1 MRFGIKNN
9 RIKIKNMSEELKT
22 WEKIQEKLAEVLG
35 TPAFESWIKPVKFNS
50 LDENNLMI
58 STNSKTGK
66 DLIHKNYIEHINTV
80 IKEVTGKN
88 IKLKIKVE
96 QFENIQQ
103 KINFPELADLKSNS
117 ENQTQKKPK
126 QNKNIPLSENQ
137 IDALKSISN
146 NLNLKY
152 TFDTFVVGS
161 HNKFAHAAAFAV
173 AKSPGK
179 AHNPLFIYGG
189 VGLGKTH
196 LMQAI
201 GHYVLVNHP
210 DLKIKYS
217 SAEAFTNELITC
229 IRSDKMPAF
238 RTKYRQMDI
247 LMLDDIQF
255 IEGKESTQEE
265 IFHTFNTLHQS
276 GKQIILTSD
285 RQPKNIP
292 SLTERL
298 RSRFEWGLLADI
310 QTPDIETRIAI
321 LKNKV
326 ERENLNVPDDVLEI
340 IATAYQNNIREL
352 EGGLNRVVAYVSIND
367 CPMTVESVKK
377 IIDFSGSGK
386 NLTLDKIIEV
396 TANHFSMESADIKGQ
411 TRAKEFSYARQIA
424 IYLARNLT
432 NSSFPSIGKAFGG
445 RKHTTILYAYEKM
458 KEEIQTNKV
467 LSEIINQIST
477 KITSETVN
485 KVKSSC

>member
-1 MRFGIKNN
+1 MT
-9 RIKIKNMSEELKT
+9 EELKT
-22 WEKIQEKLAEVLG
+22 WEKIQEKLAEALG
-35 TPAFESWIKPVKFNS
+35 TPAYESWIKPVKFNS
-50 LDENNLMI
+50 LDENNLII
-58 STNSKTGK
+58 STNSNIAKEK
-66 DLIHKNYIEHINTV
+66 IYKNYLDLINKV
-80 IKEVTGKN
+80 LKEVTEKN

-96 QFENIQQ
+96 KFENIQQ
-103 KINFPELADLKSNS
+103 KLNFPELSDLKP
-117 ENQTQKKPK
+117 EKKPRELKEPK

-161 HNKFAHAAAFAV
+161 HDKFAHAAAFAV
-173 AKSPGK
+173 AKSPGR
-179 AHNPLFIYGG
+179 AHNPLFIYGSS
-189 VGLGKTH
+189 GLGKTH

-210 DLKIKYS
+210 DLKIKYLS
-217 SAEAFTNELITC
+217 TESFTNELINS
-229 IRSDKMPAF
+229 IRTDKMPAF
-238 RTKYRQMDI
+238 RSKYRQMDV
-247 LMLDDIQF
+247 LLLDDIQF
-255 IEGKESTQEE
+255 IEGKENTQEE
-265 IFHTFNTLHQS
+265 IFHTFNTLYES
-276 GKQIILTSD
+276 GKQIIITSD
-285 RQPKNIP
+285 RPPKNI
-292 SLTERL
+292 STLTERL

-310 QTPDIETRIAI
+310 QIPDIETRIAI

-352 EGGLNRVVAYVSIND
+352 EGGLNRVIAYVSIND

-377 IIDFSGSGK
+377 IMNFSGSGK
-386 NLTLDKIIEV
+386 NLTLDKIIEI

-411 TRAKEFSYARQIA
+411 SRAKEFSYVRQIA

-432 NSSFPSIGKAFGG
+432 NSSFPSIGNAFGG

-458 KEEIQTNKV
+458 KEEIQTNKI
-467 LSEIINQIST
+467 L
-477 KITSETVN
+477 SETVN
-485 KVKSSC
+485 EISNKITSQFHH

>member
-1 MRFGIKNN
+1 MT
-9 RIKIKNMSEELKT
+9 EELKT

-50 LDENNLMI
+50 LDEKTLEI

-66 DLIHKNYIEHINTV
+66 DLIHKNYLEHINNV

-103 KINFPELADLKSNS
+103 KINFPEMPDLKNEKNKNECKSATK
-117 ENQTQKKPK
+117 EPK

-161 HNKFAHAAAFAV
+161 HDKFAHAAAFAV
-173 AKSPGK
+173 AKSPGR

-189 VGLGKTH
+189 SGLGKTH

-210 DLKIKYS
+210 DLKIKYIS
-217 SAEAFTNELITC
+217 TESFTNELINC
-229 IRSDKMPAF
+229 IRTDKMPAF
-238 RTKYRQMDI
+238 RAKYRQMDV
-247 LMLDDIQF
+247 LLLDDIQF
-255 IEGKESTQEE
+255 IEGKENTQEE
-265 IFHTFNTLHQS
+265 IFHTFNTLHES
-276 GKQIILTSD
+276 GKQIIITSD
-285 RQPKNIP
+285 RPPKNI
-292 SLTERL
+292 STLTERL

-310 QTPDIETRIAI
+310 QVPDIETRIAI

-352 EGGLNRVVAYVSIND
+352 EGGLNRVIAYVSIND
-367 CPMTVESVKK
+367 CAMTVEAVKK
-377 IIDFSGSGK
+377 IINFSGSGK

-396 TANHFSMESADIKGQ
+396 TANHFSMESADLKGQ
-411 TRAKEFSYARQIA
+411 SRAKEFSYARQIA

-432 NSSFPSIGKAFGG
+432 NSSFPSIGNAFGG

-467 LSEIINQIST
+467 LFETVSQISN
-477 KITSETVN
+477 KITSG
-485 KVKSSC
+485 K

>member
-1 MRFGIKNN
+1 
-9 RIKIKNMSEELKT
+9 MSEELKT
-22 WEKIQEKLAEVLG
+22 WAEIQEKLAVVLG

-50 LDENNLMI
+50 ISENSLAI
-58 STNSKTGK
+58 STNSKTAK
-66 DLIHKNYIEHINTV
+66 DLINKNYLEQINKV
-80 IKEVTGKN
+80 IKEITGKN

-103 KINFPELADLKSNS
+103 KINFPELSDLKPDKNKTDSKS
-117 ENQTQKKPK
+117 AKESK
-126 QNKNIPLSENQ
+126 QNKNISLSENQ

-161 HNKFAHAAAFAV
+161 HDKFAHAAAFAV
-173 AKSPGK
+173 AKAPGRS
-179 AHNPLFIYGG
+179 HNPLFIYGG

-210 DLKIKYS
+210 DLQLKCM
-217 SAEAFTNELITC
+217 SAESFTNELITS
-229 IRSDKMPAF
+229 IRSDKMPGF
-238 RTKYRQMDI
+238 RSKYRQVDV

-285 RQPKNIP
+285 RPPKDIP
-292 SLTERL
+292 HLTERL

-310 QTPDIETRIAI
+310 QVPDIETRIAI
-321 LKNKV
+321 LQNKV
-326 ERENLNVPDDVLEI
+326 ERENLNIPDDVLEI

-352 EGGLNRVVAYVSIND
+352 EGGLNRVIAYVSIND
-367 CPMTVESVKK
+367 CPMTVEAVKK
-377 IIDFSGSGK
+377 IIGFSGSAK

-396 TANHFSMESADIKGQ
+396 TANYFSMESADLKGQ
-411 TRAKEFSYARQIA
+411 SRAKEFSYARQIA
-424 IYLARNLT
+424 IYLARDLT
-432 NSSFPSIGKAFGG
+432 KSSFPSIGNSFGG

-458 KEEIQTNKV
+458 KEELQTNRV
-467 LSEIINQIST
+467 LAETVSQISN
-477 KITSETVN
+477 KITS
-485 KVKSSC
+485 

>member
-1 MRFGIKNN
+1 
-9 RIKIKNMSEELKT
+9 MSEELKT
-22 WEKIQEKLAEVLG
+22 WEKIQEKLAEELG
-35 TPAFESWIKPVKFNS
+35 TPAYESWLKPVKFNS
-50 LDENNLMI
+50 IDENALLI
-58 STNSKTGK
+58 STNSNIAKEK
-66 DLIHKNYIEHINTV
+66 IYKNYLGLINKV
-80 IKEVTGKN
+80 VKEITGN
-88 IKLKIKVE
+88 TPELKIKVE
-96 QFENIQQ
+96 KFENIQQ
-103 KINFPELADLKSNS
+103 KLNFPELS
-117 ENQTQKKPK
+117 ELEKEKKKKHTTK
-126 QNKNIPLSENQ
+126 QNKNISLSENQ

-161 HNKFAHAAAFAV
+161 HDKFAHAAALSV

-217 SAEAFTNELITC
+217 SAEAFTNELINS
-229 IRSDKMPAF
+229 IRTDKMPAF
-238 RTKYRQMDI
+238 RSKYRQMDV
-247 LMLDDIQF
+247 LLLDDIQF
-255 IEGKESTQEE
+255 IEGKENTQEE
-265 IFHTFNTLHQS
+265 IFHTFNALHQS

-285 RQPKNIP
+285 RSPKDI
-292 SLTERL
+292 STLTERL

-321 LKNKV
+321 LKNKA

-340 IATAYQNNIREL
+340 IATVYKNNIREL
-352 EGGLNRVVAYVSIND
+352 EGGLNRVIAYVSIND
-367 CPMTVESVKK
+367 SPMTVDSVKK
-377 IIDFSGSGK
+377 IINFSGSGK
-386 NLTLDKIIEV
+386 NLTLDKIIEI
-396 TANHFSMESADIKGQ
+396 TAVHFSMESADIKGQ
-411 TRAKEFSYARQIA
+411 SRAKEFSYARQIA

-432 NSSFPSIGKAFGG
+432 NSSFPSIGKSFGG

-458 KEEIQTNKV
+458 REELQTNKV
-467 LSEIINQIST
+467 LSETVNTISQ
-477 KITSETVN
+477 KITS
-485 KVKSSC
+485 

>member
-1 MRFGIKNN
+1 MT
-9 RIKIKNMSEELKT
+9 EELKT

-50 LDENNLMI
+50 LDEKTLEI

-66 DLIHKNYIEHINTV
+66 DLIHKNYLEHINNV

-103 KINFPELADLKSNS
+103 KINFPEMPDLKNEKNKNECKSATK
-117 ENQTQKKPK
+117 EPK

-161 HNKFAHAAAFAV
+161 HDKFAHAAAFAV
-173 AKSPGK
+173 AKSPGR

-189 VGLGKTH
+189 SGLGKTH

-210 DLKIKYS
+210 DLKIKYIS
-217 SAEAFTNELITC
+217 TESFTNELINS
-229 IRSDKMPAF
+229 IRTDKMPAF
-238 RTKYRQMDI
+238 RAKYRQMDV
-247 LMLDDIQF
+247 LLLDDIQF
-255 IEGKESTQEE
+255 IEGKENTQEE
-265 IFHTFNTLHQS
+265 IFHTFNTLHES
-276 GKQIILTSD
+276 GKQIIITSD
-285 RQPKNIP
+285 RPPKNI
-292 SLTERL
+292 STLTERL

-310 QTPDIETRIAI
+310 QVPDIETRIAI

-352 EGGLNRVVAYVSIND
+352 EGGLNRVIAYVSIND
-367 CPMTVESVKK
+367 CAMTVEAVKK
-377 IIDFSGSGK
+377 IINFSGSGK

-396 TANHFSMESADIKGQ
+396 TANHFSMESADLKGQ
-411 TRAKEFSYARQIA
+411 SRAKEFSYARQIA

-432 NSSFPSIGKAFGG
+432 NSSFPSIGNAFGG

-467 LSEIINQIST
+467 LFETVSQISN
-477 KITSETVN
+477 KITSG
-485 KVKSSC
+485 K

>member
-1 MRFGIKNN
+1 
-9 RIKIKNMSEELKT
+9 MSEELKT

-50 LDENNLMI
+50 LDEKTLEI

-66 DLIHKNYIEHINTV
+66 DLIHKNYLEHINNV

-103 KINFPELADLKSNS
+103 KINFPEMPDLKNEKNKNECKSATK
-117 ENQTQKKPK
+117 EPK

-161 HNKFAHAAAFAV
+161 HDKFAHAAAFAV
-173 AKSPGK
+173 AKSPGR

-189 VGLGKTH
+189 SGLGKTH

-210 DLKIKYS
+210 DLKIKYIS
-217 SAEAFTNELITC
+217 TESFTNELINC
-229 IRSDKMPAF
+229 IRTDKMPAF
-238 RTKYRQMDI
+238 RAKYRQMDV
-247 LMLDDIQF
+247 LLLDDIQF
-255 IEGKESTQEE
+255 IEGKENTQEE
-265 IFHTFNTLHQS
+265 IFHTFNTLHES
-276 GKQIILTSD
+276 GKQIIITSD
-285 RQPKNIP
+285 RPPKNI
-292 SLTERL
+292 STLTERL

-310 QTPDIETRIAI
+310 QVPDIETRIAI

-352 EGGLNRVVAYVSIND
+352 EGGLNRVIAYVSIND
-367 CPMTVESVKK
+367 CAMTVEAVKK
-377 IIDFSGSGK
+377 IINFSGSGK

-396 TANHFSMESADIKGQ
+396 TANHFSMESADLKGQ
-411 TRAKEFSYARQIA
+411 SRAKEFSYARQIA

-432 NSSFPSIGKAFGG
+432 NSSFPSIGNAFGG

-467 LSEIINQIST
+467 LFETVSQISN
-477 KITSETVN
+477 KITSG
-485 KVKSSC
+485 K

>member
-1 MRFGIKNN
+1 MT
-9 RIKIKNMSEELKT
+9 EELKT

-50 LDENNLMI
+50 LDEKTLEI

-66 DLIHKNYIEHINTV
+66 DLIHKNYLEHINTV

-103 KINFPELADLKSNS
+103 KINFPEMPDLKNEKNKNECKSATK
-117 ENQTQKKPK
+117 EPK

-161 HNKFAHAAAFAV
+161 HDKFAHAAAFAV
-173 AKSPGK
+173 AKSPGR

-189 VGLGKTH
+189 SGLGKTH

-210 DLKIKYS
+210 DLKIKYIS
-217 SAEAFTNELITC
+217 TESFTNELINC
-229 IRSDKMPAF
+229 IRTDKMPAF
-238 RTKYRQMDI
+238 RAKYRQMDV
-247 LMLDDIQF
+247 LLLDDIQF
-255 IEGKESTQEE
+255 IEGKENTQEE
-265 IFHTFNTLHQS
+265 IFHTFNTLHES
-276 GKQIILTSD
+276 GKQIIITSD
-285 RQPKNIP
+285 RPPKNI
-292 SLTERL
+292 STLTERL

-310 QTPDIETRIAI
+310 QVPDIETRIAI

-352 EGGLNRVVAYVSIND
+352 EGGLNRVIAYVSIND
-367 CPMTVESVKK
+367 CAMTVEAVKK
-377 IIDFSGSGK
+377 IINFSGSGK

-396 TANHFSMESADIKGQ
+396 TANHFSMESADLKGQ
-411 TRAKEFSYARQIA
+411 SRAKEFSYARQIA

-432 NSSFPSIGKAFGG
+432 NSSFPSIGNAFGG

-467 LSEIINQIST
+467 LFETVSQISN
-477 KITSETVN
+477 KITSG
-485 KVKSSC
+485 K

>member
-1 MRFGIKNN
+1 MT
-9 RIKIKNMSEELKT
+9 EELKT

-50 LDENNLMI
+50 LDEKTLEI

-66 DLIHKNYIEHINTV
+66 NLIHKNYLEHINTV

-88 IKLKIKVE
+88 IKLKIKIE

-103 KINFPELADLKSNS
+103 KINFPEMPDLKNEKNKNECKSATK
-117 ENQTQKKPK
+117 ELK

-161 HNKFAHAAAFAV
+161 HDKFAHAAAFAV
-173 AKSPGK
+173 AKSPGR

-189 VGLGKTH
+189 SGLGKTH

-210 DLKIKYS
+210 DLKIKYIS
-217 SAEAFTNELITC
+217 TESFTNELINC
-229 IRSDKMPAF
+229 IRTDKMPAF
-238 RTKYRQMDI
+238 RAKYRQMDV
-247 LMLDDIQF
+247 LLLDDIQF
-255 IEGKESTQEE
+255 IEGKENTQEE
-265 IFHTFNTLHQS
+265 IFHTFNTLHES
-276 GKQIILTSD
+276 GKQIIITSD
-285 RQPKNIP
+285 RPPKNI
-292 SLTERL
+292 STLTERL

-310 QTPDIETRIAI
+310 QVPDIETRIAI

-352 EGGLNRVVAYVSIND
+352 EGGLNRVIAYVSIND
-367 CPMTVESVKK
+367 CAMTVEAVKK
-377 IIDFSGSGK
+377 IINFSGSGK

-396 TANHFSMESADIKGQ
+396 TANHFSMESADLKGQ
-411 TRAKEFSYARQIA
+411 SRAKEFSYARQIA

-432 NSSFPSIGKAFGG
+432 NSSFPSIGNAFGG

-467 LSEIINQIST
+467 LFETVSQISN
-477 KITSETVN
+477 KITSG
-485 KVKSSC
+485 K